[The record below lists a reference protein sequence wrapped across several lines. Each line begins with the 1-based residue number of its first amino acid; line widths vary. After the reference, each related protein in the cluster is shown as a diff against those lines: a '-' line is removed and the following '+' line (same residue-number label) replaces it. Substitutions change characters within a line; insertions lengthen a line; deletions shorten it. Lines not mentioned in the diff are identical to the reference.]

1 MSHSTRHDRRRFLQG
16 LTALLATGTAGALF
30 PQLELMGRA
39 LAAAPAPGEY
49 RALVCI
55 FLFGGN
61 DSFNML
67 IPHEASEY
75 ALYQQSRGGI
85 YDANSNPFGLGIA
98 RDSLSVAGVDI
109 LRSNHGP
116 LVMEVNS
123 SPGLE
128 GIEVTTGKDVASMII
143 QYIEKNGGPHLTRT
157 KGKG

>member
-98 RDSLSVAGVDI
+98 RDSLSVVADSG
-109 LRSNHGP
+109 
-116 LVMEVNS
+116 
-123 SPGLE
+123 
-128 GIEVTTGKDVASMII
+128 GKTFS
-143 QYIEKNGGPHLTRT
+143 
-157 KGKG
+157 